1 MTKFSRGKQ
10 YLLSANDV
18 QNQIEGEIA
27 LLVGKQKY
35 TGAGRVCLGKKK
47 LQNMFQSLQILIKRR
62 CSWV

>member
-18 QNQIEGEIA
+18 QNQIEGETT

-35 TGAGRVCLGKKK
+35 TGAGRVCLGKKTSEPVSK
-47 LQNMFQSLQILIKRR
+47 SANLN
-62 CSWV
+62 